1 MPDGSALHR
10 AMRSDERQW
19 TVADAVAW
27 QTLGELRRANMYHRA
42 ALKIRPE
49 KDRFVWPQTPWVDS
63 DNASSER
70 VGSVAPADQSAAVAY
85 LIGLSAPP
93 S

>member
-1 MPDGSALHR
+1 
-10 AMRSDERQW
+10 MRSDERQW

-42 ALKIRPE
+42 ALKIRPDQ
-49 KDRFVWPQTPWVDS
+49 DRFVWPQTPWADS

-70 VGSVAPADQSAAVAY
+70 VGAVAPADQAAAVQY

>member
-1 MPDGSALHR
+1 
-10 AMRSDERQW
+10 MRSDQRQW
-19 TVADAVAW
+19 TISDAMVW
-27 QTLGELRRANMYHRA
+27 QLLGELRRANMYHRA
-42 ALKIRPE
+42 TLKIRPDQ
-49 KDRFVWPQTPWVDS
+49 DRFEWPKTPWADS